1 MGYIVV
7 SVFIPE
13 NEDTNSLIEALELIK
28 SFNPGWQ
35 PNNFMV
41 DFSLAEIAAIEK
53 TFLSEYITVET
64 LNSA

>member
-13 NEDTNSLIEALELIK
+13 NEDTNSLIEVLELIK
-28 SFNPGWQ
+28 SFNPDWK

-41 DFSLAEIAAIEK
+41 DFSFAEIAAIEK
-53 TFLSEYITVET
+53 TFSST
-64 LNSA
+64 LTGL